1 MITLA
6 TGQMR
11 QWTSPP
17 PAATPTLGGPG
28 AWTADSPTPALGQMV
43 VQPGGVIRI
52 VPTQIR
58 LLNTAAP
65 GTNLAAVSTLVT
77 LHGAGSFPWPFIIPM
92 SPN

>member
-1 MITLA
+1 VDLA
-6 TGQMR
+6 TPRGDADAWRARRPDGGQ
-11 QWTSPP
+11 PN
-17 PAATPTLGGPG
+17 PG
-28 AWTADSPTPALGQMV
+28 SRADV